1 MFPAPFLMVQVLLVD
16 GVNLLVLHVL
26 LLKVR
31 VGKVEEGA
39 GAQHAADSA
48 LVQLTRLGIVFRISR
63 LKINMKTSVVSLK
76 L

>member
-48 LVQLTRLGIVFRISR
+48 LVQLTRLGIVFRIS
-63 LKINMKTSVVSLK
+63 VVSLK